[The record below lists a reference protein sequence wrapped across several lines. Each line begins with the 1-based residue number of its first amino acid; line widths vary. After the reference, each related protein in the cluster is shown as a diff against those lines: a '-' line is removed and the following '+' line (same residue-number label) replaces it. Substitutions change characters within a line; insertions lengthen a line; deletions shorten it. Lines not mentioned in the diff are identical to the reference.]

1 MREALKKI
9 EWPSNEEVMSRF
21 GLVLS
26 VILVLLIIIAV
37 VDGVFGYLIG
47 LIY

>member
-1 MREALKKI
+1 MRDALKKI
-9 EWPSNEEVMSRF
+9 EWPGNTEVMSRF

-26 VILVLLIIIAV
+26 VLLALLVILAV
-37 VDGVFGYLIG
+37 VDGVFGYVLG